1 MVMNAVQLATEIKTA
16 LGIKTDDVVAT
27 NAWNTIAEKIITHI
41 TTNAIVTTTGG
52 NGTIA

>member
-1 MVMNAVQLATEIKTA
+1 MVMNAVTLSSEIRTA
-16 LGIKTDDVVAT
+16 LGINPTDTVAT

-41 TTNAIVTTTGG
+41 TTNAVVTTTGG